1 MPATQARRSV
11 HSCPVGRVPD
21 IELTVNPSETGTIP
35 DAEALGQARERI
47 SPELIR
53 TPVLS
58 SRTINALCGG
68 EVYFKCENM
77 QRVGA
82 FKARGAMNAVLS
94 LSDEEAGRGVV
105 THSSGNHGAA
115 LAFAAARR
123 GIPATV
129 VVPETASQTKIE
141 NVRRYGGQV
150 EFCKPTLAD
159 REKVASRLL
168 ESTGGVLIHPYDD
181 FRVIAGQGTA
191 AMEFIEEV
199 DKLDLLVTPIGGGGL
214 ISGTC
219 LAAKAFGRGIEVYGV
234 EPEEADEAARS
245 LLAGQLTAL
254 GPAPATIAD
263 GLLANVSER
272 TFGII
277 RDHVGGIAT
286 VSDLETIRA
295 MRFVWMVLK
304 TIIEPSAA
312 VAVAALLEGRID
324 VRNKRAGVILSG
336 GNVDLDHLPW
346 IS

>member
-1 MPATQARRSV
+1 MIVDPT
-11 HSCPVGRVPD
+11 
-21 IELTVNPSETGTIP
+21 ETDTIP
-35 DAEALGQARERI
+35 DAEVLRQARARI
-47 SPELIR
+47 SPELNR

-58 SRTINALCGG
+58 SRTINGLCGG
-68 EVYFKCENM
+68 EVFFKCENM

-94 LSDEEAGRGVV
+94 LSDEEAERGVV

-129 VVPETASQTKIE
+129 VVPNTASRAKIE
-141 NVRRYGGQV
+141 NVKRYGGQV
-150 EFCKPTLAD
+150 EFCEPTLVD
-159 REKVASRLL
+159 REAVASRML
-168 ESTGGVLIHPYDD
+168 ESTGGVLVHPYDD
-181 FRVIAGQGTA
+181 FRVVAGQGTA

-199 DKLDLLVTPIGGGGL
+199 DGLDMLVTPVGGGGL

-219 LAAKAFGRGIEVYGV
+219 LAARIFGYGIQVYGV
-234 EPEEADEAARS
+234 EPEAADEAARS
-245 LLAGQLTAL
+245 LQAGHLTAL
-254 GPAPATIAD
+254 GPDPETIAD

-277 RDHVGGIAT
+277 RDHVAGIVT
-286 VSDLETIRA
+286 VSDTETIHA
-295 MRFVWMVLK
+295 MRLVWMVLK
-304 TIIEPSAA
+304 TLIEPSAA

-324 VRNKRAGVILSG
+324 VRNKRVGLIISG

-346 IS
+346 TR